1 MSKKDRYSHLG
12 GDADEE
18 ETSDE
23 PEAETAVDEEE
34 ADEPTEEVEAEA
46 SEEVEAES
54 SEEVETEAESSE
66 EVETEAESTEE
77 VENDSPDESA
87 SDSVDEPEGEPA
99 DELDDGAI
107 RVTIS
112 DGDEEREVVIDADEG
127 VTTDDV
133 VHAVQH
139 AGQEA
144 ETPKTMWGSWVRMA
158 SSLGKARLAAVTV
171 ASLLTVKGLTMVV
184 RRFRRR
190 D

>member
-23 PEAETAVDEEE
+23 PEAETTVDEEE
-34 ADEPTEEVEAEA
+34 ADEPTQEAEA
-46 SEEVEAES
+46 SEEVEAE
-54 SEEVETEAESSE
+54 ASE

-77 VENDSPDESA
+77 VQNDSPDETA
-87 SDSVDEPEGEPA
+87 SDSVDEPEREPA

-112 DGDEEREVVIDADEG
+112 DGDEEHEVVIDADEG

-144 ETPKTMWGSWVRMA
+144 ETPTTMWGSWVRMA